1 MSCNASQV
9 NLEEISSTESCALD
23 KMPLTSKEKETDRKE
38 ESPGETTPTKTSNLA
53 VIRSNMLNILQN
65 SEPSERVMLTNLGL
79 SMLKGYNIEED
90 VTKAAESGNVEEY
103 CKDLVKKLEE
113 CVKTE
118 VAEFVEE
125 CKHGTDQT
133 VELIREDRK
142 RKKQGKAGEKSFKA
156 MLKSLPKGMK
166 AIIEESRSF
175 ADIEAV
181 CYTIKSAMDE
191 ELQAFQTNT
200 SKEAQRIAEKVSDAA
215 KHMCSAKHEESE
227 SALSTCSTTDESVT
241 SLEKDNGKDLVDSE
255 LDENSEKPSIAEQE
269 EEPVIPTPPPPPPV
283 KSPYRDIK
291 DEMDDHLLKCR
302 KRQVNLAK
310 KELNFALSRLTSE
323 VISSYEQATALQE
336 QVPPSLDKPTLDF
349 MQNQETKKTFFIREI
364 ITRVSKVLSMLTP
377 EPEIHDPNVDLQ
389 DLNETVRLLYLL
401 QTSKQYHV
409 DGVSVSRTTN
419 ENLGVLFHTLLTIT
433 LLLIALALSL
443 NGEWLALIVF
453 AIVVLIFL
461 VKAWEAS
468 FSVRRKKVEVF
479 GRVKKS
485 EKLD

>member
-23 KMPLTSKEKETDRKE
+23 KMPLTSKEKETGRKD

-65 SEPSERVMLTNLGL
+65 SEPSERVVLTDLGV

-90 VTKAAESGNVEEY
+90 VTKAAESGNIEEY
-103 CKDLVKKLEE
+103 CKDLAKKLEE

-118 VAEFVEE
+118 SAEFVEQ
-125 CKHGTDQT
+125 CKLGSDQT
-133 VELIREDRK
+133 VELIREERK
-142 RKKQGKAGEKSFKA
+142 RKKQGKAGEKSSKA
-156 MLKSLPKGMK
+156 KLRSLPKSMK
-166 AIIEESRSF
+166 AFIEESRKF
-175 ADIEAV
+175 ADVEAV
-181 CYTIKSAMDE
+181 CDTIKSAMDE
-191 ELQAFQTNT
+191 EVQAFQTNT
-200 SKEAQRIAEKVSDAA
+200 SKEAQRIAEKVSDEA
-215 KHMCSAKHEESE
+215 KNMCSAKHEESE
-227 SALSTCSTTDESVT
+227 SAPSTCSTTDESAT
-241 SLEKDNGKDLVDSE
+241 SLEKDDGKDLVDTE
-255 LDENSEKPSIAEQE
+255 LDENSEKAPITEQE

-283 KSPYRDIK
+283 KSPYRGIK
-291 DEMDDHLLKCR
+291 DEINDHLLKCR

-323 VISSYEQATALQE
+323 VISSYEQATALQK

-364 ITRVSKVLSMLTP
+364 ITRVNKVLSMLTP

-409 DGVSVSRTTN
+409 DGVSVSRTTHD
-419 ENLGVLFHTLLTIT
+419 NLGVLFHTLLIIT
-433 LLLIALALSL
+433 LLVIALALSL

-468 FSVRRKKVEVF
+468 FSVKRKKVEVF